1 MKIFKLFYSLAN
13 AYISNIMINIV
24 ILFALAIPISMIYSN
39 NLDSSFNQV
48 EIKMGLVNHDQ
59 GNVVTDHFVDYL
71 SDQNEI
77 VDLPDDEE
85 AIVDALYYENAN
97 YVLEIP
103 AGFGDALLEGDD
115 LIPLEKRVGPE
126 SSVETYADIL
136 INNYIRNFQYLNTG
150 TTDINDP
157 DAVNTTLQLVTDSIA
172 DHITVSTSEFTNLDP
187 DTIGFGMSF
196 THLASYTMIMTLITV
211 FGFPMISM
219 RNPEIMKRDR
229 LGDISTSRRNTEL
242 FLACSIFGLALWLLI
257 MTVGGLVYGF
267 DTLFS
272 SHGQLLL
279 LSSFVAMFGI
289 QQMAFFIVTVAPNK
303 GIVSFCSTAI
313 SLLVAF
319 TSGLFIPRNF
329 TSPVMQQIA
338 QIATPI
344 WQVKADEII
353 LSAENL
359 SPTQLNTVFQYMGI
373 QVLIALAYMSLTYI
387 YRRYRQ
393 TASI

>member
-13 AYISNIMINIV
+13 AYRSNIIINIV
-24 ILFALAIPISMIYSN
+24 ILFALAIPISIIYSN

-172 DHITVSTSEFTNLDP
+172 DHITVSTSESTNLNP

-242 FLACSIFGLALWLLI
+242 FLACNIFGLALWLLI

-279 LSSFVAMFGI
+279 LSSFFAMFGI

-313 SLLVAF
+313 SLLVAS

>member
-13 AYISNIMINIV
+13 AYRSNIVINIV

-71 SDQNEI
+71 NDQNEI

-103 AGFGDALLEGDD
+103 AGFGDALLEGGD

-136 INNYIRNFQYLNTG
+136 INNYIRNFQYLNTA

-172 DHITVSTSEFTNLDP
+172 DHITVSTSESTNLDP

-229 LGDISTSRRNTEL
+229 LGDVSTSRRNTEL

>member
-13 AYISNIMINIV
+13 AYRSNIMINIV

-172 DHITVSTSEFTNLDP
+172 DHITVSTSEDTNLDP

-196 THLASYTMIMTLITV
+196 THLASYTMIMTLITI

>member
-13 AYISNIMINIV
+13 AYRSNIMINIV

-172 DHITVSTSEFTNLDP
+172 DHIKVSTSESTNLDP

-196 THLASYTMIMTLITV
+196 THLASYTMIMTLITI

-229 LGDISTSRRNTEL
+229 LGDVSTSRRNTEL

-267 DTLFS
+267 DALFS

>member
-13 AYISNIMINIV
+13 AYRSNIMINIV

-126 SSVETYADIL
+126 SYVETYADIL

-229 LGDISTSRRNTEL
+229 LGDVSTSRRNTEL

-393 TASI
+393 TATI

>member
-13 AYISNIMINIV
+13 AYRSNIIINIV
-24 ILFALAIPISMIYSN
+24 ILFALAIPISIIYSN

-136 INNYIRNFQYLNTG
+136 INNYIRNFQYVNTG

-172 DHITVSTSEFTNLDP
+172 DHITVSTSESTNLDP

-229 LGDISTSRRNTEL
+229 LGNVSTSRRNTEL

-289 QQMAFFIVTVAPNK
+289 QQMAFFTVTVAPNK
-303 GIVSFCSTAI
+303 GIVSFCSIAI

-359 SPTQLNTVFQYMGI
+359 NPTQLNTVFQYMGI

>member
-13 AYISNIMINIV
+13 AYRSNIMINIV

-229 LGDISTSRRNTEL
+229 LGDVSTSRRNTEL

-344 WQVKADEII
+344 WQVTADEII

-393 TASI
+393 TATI

>member
-13 AYISNIMINIV
+13 AYRSNIMINIV

-59 GNVVTDHFVDYL
+59 ENVVTDHFVDYL

-126 SSVETYADIL
+126 SYVETYADIL

-229 LGDISTSRRNTEL
+229 LGDVSASRRNTEL

-359 SPTQLNTVFQYMGI
+359 NSTQLNTVFQYMGI